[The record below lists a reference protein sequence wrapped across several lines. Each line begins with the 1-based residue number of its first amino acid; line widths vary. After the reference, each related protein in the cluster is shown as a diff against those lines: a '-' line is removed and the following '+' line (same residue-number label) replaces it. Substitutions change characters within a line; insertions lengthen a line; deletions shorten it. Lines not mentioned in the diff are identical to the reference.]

1 MHFAVC
7 VDLFM
12 SLPEQTGTQQNS
24 KSIGDMRMEG
34 LFVCQALSYACYR
47 HYLSWAF
54 HYSPEVGSII
64 PLFQNKKLKLRKA
77 KCLPR

>member
-1 MHFAVC
+1 MSVIKFMHFAMC

-12 SLPEQTGTQQNS
+12 SLPEQIGTQQNS

-47 HYLSWAF
+47 HYLS
-54 HYSPEVGSII
+54 
-64 PLFQNKKLKLRKA
+64 
-77 KCLPR
+77 